1 MKFAMFKRLTS
12 PLPYVW
18 PIVYEQM
25 LFITLR
31 CHFDEEIVKKKQ
43 GRLLFSSHA
52 SQVFLKQACQRR
64 DSKQGKQPVCSLF
77 YVVSTSSRI
86 LWHRRVMK
94 STITLVSLDYSH
106 LVLLVS
112 ILSRGRSHKI
122 AHYFG
127 SQDCS
132 GLCCWIWPH
141 IADIHAVPPLKFLQ
155 TSN

>member
-31 CHFDEEIVKKKQ
+31 CHFDEEIVKKNK
-43 GRLLFSSHA
+43 GDYFSAHTLHRS
-52 SQVFLKQACQRR
+52 SLNKLVKEETR
-64 DSKQGKQPVCSLF
+64 SKGNNQCVAFF

-122 AHYFG
+122 AHYVG

>member
-1 MKFAMFKRLTS
+1 MFKNPPHGMKFAMFKRLTS

-31 CHFDEEIVKKKQ
+31 CHFDEEIVKKKTRETTFQ
-43 GRLLFSSHA
+43 QHA

-94 STITLVSLDYSH
+94 STITLVSLDYSR

-112 ILSRGRSHKI
+112 ILLWGKI
-122 AHYFG
+122 

-132 GLCCWIWPH
+132 GLCCWIWLH
-141 IADIHAVPPLKFLQ
+141 IADIYAVPPSKI
-155 TSN
+155 S